1 MINEKIIVPPIKIQG
16 KKTKLVPFILKNI
29 PNEAYD
35 VWVEPF
41 MGSGVVG
48 FNVAPKKA
56 IFADSN
62 PHIINFYKAVQNN
75 EITPSIA
82 KFFLQEQGIL
92 LAEQGQDYFNEVR
105 KRFNAAHNSLD
116 FLFLN
121 RSCFNGMIRFNRKF
135 EFNVP
140 YGHKPERFAQAYV
153 TKITNQIKHAQSL
166 SQNNDWTFVCQ
177 DFKTTLCNLSAEN
190 LVYCDPPYIG
200 RHVDYYDSWD
210 EQNELDLEKII
221 QNSDAK
227 FMVST
232 WHSNRY
238 RSNEYLQNLWKNYN
252 LVTTEH
258 FYHLGGKEENRNAV
272 TEALIL
278 NFENINSPK
287 VEEHPSFLQLE
298 MF

>member
-29 PNEAYD
+29 LDEGYD

-92 LAEQGQDYFNEVR
+92 LADQGQDYFNEVR
-105 KRFNAAHNSLD
+105 KRFNAEHNSLD

-121 RSCFNGMIRFNRKF
+121 RSCFIKISLALPPCNGVFTSTG
-135 EFNVP
+135 V
-140 YGHKPERFAQAYV
+140 
-153 TKITNQIKHAQSL
+153 L
-166 SQNNDWTFVCQ
+166 WTC
-177 DFKTTLCNLSAEN
+177 T
-190 LVYCDPPYIG
+190 P
-200 RHVDYYDSWD
+200 
-210 EQNELDLEKII
+210 
-221 QNSDAK
+221 
-227 FMVST
+227 
-232 WHSNRY
+232 
-238 RSNEYLQNLWKNYN
+238 
-252 LVTTEH
+252 
-258 FYHLGGKEENRNAV
+258 
-272 TEALIL
+272 
-278 NFENINSPK
+278 
-287 VEEHPSFLQLE
+287 
-298 MF
+298 